1 MPAALNANKVEQAVN
16 QSMAGIAPVLKA
28 SSSQTSGNGLAGIDQ
43 EELVKL
49 ITAQVMK
56 QLAQ

>member
-1 MPAALNANKVEQAVN
+1 MPAANASKIEQAVS
-16 QSMAGIAPVLKA
+16 QSMAGIAPVLKSNQSQGAA
-28 SSSQTSGNGLAGIDQ
+28 SGLAGIDQ

>member
-1 MPAALNANKVEQAVN
+1 MPAASGGTVEQAVI
-16 QSMAGIAPVLKA
+16 QSLAVVAPVLKA
-28 SSSQTSGNGLAGIDQ
+28 NHSQSTGNGLAGIDQ

-49 ITAQVMK
+49 ITAQVLK

>member
-1 MPAALNANKVEQAVN
+1 MT
-16 QSMAGIAPVLKA
+16 GIAPVLKA
-28 SSSQTSGNGLAGIDQ
+28 TNAQGSGNGLAGIDQ